1 MKEAYKHRLIGA
13 GLLAAVA
20 VLFLPSFFKDQQQY
34 AVDTHS
40 QIPQR
45 PTITAVEFGEPASPA
60 DDVDVAI
67 VPAPVPDTMF
77 LGEEDE
83 ALPADLPGVSH
94 RLPSPGVE
102 SAAVDKPTPVPQPSL
117 NAQGLPDT
125 WILQLVS
132 LSNREAATRLRDR
145 LQADGYK
152 AFVRTAATEK
162 GEVHRV
168 QLGPFLSKD
177 EAQRHKKLLDQQ
189 LKGNALVLPFK
200 P

>member
-13 GLLAAVA
+13 GILAAVT
-20 VLFLPSFFKDQQQY
+20 VLFLPSFFKDQQQH
-34 AVDTHS
+34 AVDTRS

-45 PTITAVEFGEPASPA
+45 PTITAVEFGEPETPA
-60 DDVDVAI
+60 DIEAA
-67 VPAPVPDTMF
+67 PAPDTMF
-77 LGEEDE
+77 LGLESE
-83 ALPADLPGVSH
+83 ALAAPPIEAPPSVASENGPAN
-94 RLPSPGVE
+94 
-102 SAAVDKPTPVPQPSL
+102 APVPQPSL
-117 NAQGLPDT
+117 NAQGVPDT
-125 WILQLVS
+125 WMLQLVS
-132 LSNREAATRLRDR
+132 LSNREAATRLRDQ

-152 AFVRTAATEK
+152 AFVRSAATEK

-189 LKGNALVLPFK
+189 LKSNALVLPFK